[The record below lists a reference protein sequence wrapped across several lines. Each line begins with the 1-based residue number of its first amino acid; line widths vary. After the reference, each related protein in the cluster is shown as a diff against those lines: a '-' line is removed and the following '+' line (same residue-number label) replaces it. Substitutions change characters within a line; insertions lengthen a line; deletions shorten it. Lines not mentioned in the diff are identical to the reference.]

1 MNVEKYLEKQLE
13 ILVYSLVAV
22 PLANGK
28 NSVSLDDIQKFIF
41 SQKHSG
47 KTLFEKFNSN
57 VCKELEKTI
66 LSPINTWL
74 DKTALTIR
82 SPVASPVPSPVASPL
97 DKETVAS
104 TSDDKVSVPVSST
117 VETNERSTKSKRVS
131 PKRQEEVKD
140 LDVEQTNISS
150 STRVEKIPTP
160 AKKNTKKPPT
170 PKNSD
175 TGMVQTTLFQPQL
188 TQSHPLMTG
197 ETLEK
202 TTKKKSST
210 TSVPE
215 NYTGPTCKYV
225 FKRGELKGKECGKP
239 AVTDGEYCEQCNN
252 KKTNKPLETKDE
264 KPKKTKTTENKPMVG
279 FTTSVGKRTQE
290 KPKIELRETGPNT
303 YIDIQTNIVVKKI
316 VDNEK
321 TLFVAIGIQ
330 EESGFRTLNEDE
342 KKEAL
347 NRNFTL
353 AGSETRLSPKKIVP
367 KQPVNNIPDIESD
380 NE

>member
-13 ILVYSLVAV
+13 ILVYSLVAI

-28 NSVSLDDIQKFIF
+28 NSVSLEEIQGFIF
-41 SQKHSG
+41 SEKHSG
-47 KTLFEKFNSN
+47 KTLFEKFHTN

-66 LSPINTWL
+66 LTPINSWL

-82 SPVASPVPSPVASPL
+82 SPVASPEKPIPQPE
-97 DKETVAS
+97 KTN
-104 TSDDKVSVPVSST
+104 SST
-117 VETNERSTKSKRVS
+117 KRVS
-131 PKRQEEVKD
+131 PKKQDNTIPEISDPVSETTMDDKPTQSGV
-140 LDVEQTNISS
+140 SS

-160 AKKNTKKPPT
+160 AKKTTKKPPT
-170 PKNSD
+170 PKTSD

-210 TSVPE
+210 TPE

-239 AVTDGEYCEQCNN
+239 AMSDGDYCEQCNN

-264 KPKKTKTTENKPMVG
+264 KPKDKKSKQVENKPMVG

-290 KPKIELRETGPNT
+290 RPKIELRETGPNT
-303 YIDIQTNIVVKKI
+303 YTDIQTNIVVKK
-316 VDNEK
+316 VVENDK

-330 EESGFRTLNEDE
+330 EESGFRTLNDDE

-353 AGSETRLSPKKIVP
+353 AGSESRLSPKKIVA